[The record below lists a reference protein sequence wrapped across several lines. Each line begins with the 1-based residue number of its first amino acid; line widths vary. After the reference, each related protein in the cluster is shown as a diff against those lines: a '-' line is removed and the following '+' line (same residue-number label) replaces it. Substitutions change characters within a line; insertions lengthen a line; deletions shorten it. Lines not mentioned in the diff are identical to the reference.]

1 MGELGLM
8 EELCS
13 EGQVLKHKGS
23 HPIINIIKVAVLNNR
38 LNDKY

>member
-8 EELCS
+8 EELCT
-13 EGQVLKHKGS
+13 EEQVLKHKGS
-23 HPIINIIKVAVLNNR
+23 HPIINIIKVAHLNNR